1 MRIPFG
7 KISTAVVVA
16 GSMALAQ
23 VPTQQPPQEGTAPA
37 IPPAKS
43 GNAAPLPK
51 TPDAT
56 ANATNSTNATKGT
69 DNVSDTATA
78 LDYLMNRKPQDGTMG
93 KQAFDSGKRT
103 ESKAVAEDMVGGPRN
118 EDQEMRARFER
129 YLGMAPVS
137 QETLD
142 EYFRKMKQVSTLLR
156 DKQIFAAWKQLHEL
170 ADYTMI
176 DAGISR
182 ELANRIESI
191 WNTDKASASI
201 DRKNESI
208 RKDVKTSNRNA
219 DMLSERVMDQELEY
233 QRRLREGNPKGK
245 QAQQQQSLPNGGVPQ
260 MPSQDGSGNTPQA
273 SVAGLEGKLQLTEE
287 YLRSLELKAKIKLN
301 ELKQEQL
308 LEQAKTN
315 FSEYISTLYNSGRL
329 NHVVLAADF
338 YRKIFEEEEYPVEMA
353 KQVNA
358 SLEIQRDVQSAIE
371 VFRYKVDRGQIS
383 GATDSL
389 QTAFMTNELNAAV
402 LGLERSLKEKVAD
415 FNASLDQMR
424 NLIEARDFGNL
435 ETLLQ
440 NIKKTATDFD
450 TTKPMAMVNA
460 VKLESKMRLGKAKL
474 AAQQGDLKQAME
486 EFQAA
491 AETWPGNPAL
501 EDKAVTFFDTQDIKS
516 QSLAEFDRL
525 VEEQN
530 YRAIFDKQLGFAPA
544 IKGDPKREEALKTAL
559 LSIKD
564 AETASE
570 KANALMLNGNFFGAW
585 EAIELASVKLPDD
598 KKLNKLRADL
608 AGRSAEFVS
617 AINKARDAEGRNE
630 EGFSLTWYVNAQR
643 QYPASQI
650 ANEGIDRLSRKLLK
664 EDEKQKGT

>member
-7 KISTAVVVA
+7 KTSAAIIIAS
-16 GSMALAQ
+16 SIALAQ
-23 VPTQQPPQEGTAPA
+23 ELPQQDQGGTPETPA
-37 IPPAKS
+37 VPAK
-43 GNAAPLPK
+43 PE
-51 TPDAT
+51 TT
-56 ANATNSTNATKGT
+56 ANPASSPTSTKG
-69 DNVSDTATA
+69 NGSDMSTA
-78 LDYLMNRKPQDGTMG
+78 LDYLMNRKPQDGSMG
-93 KQAFDSGKRT
+93 KQAFDSGKRGET
-103 ESKAVAEDMVGGPRN
+103 KAIADDAVGSHRN

-129 YLGMAPVS
+129 YLGMAPVP
-137 QETLD
+137 QETLT
-142 EYFRKMKQVSTLLR
+142 EYFTKMKQVSTLLR
-156 DKQIFAAWKQLHEL
+156 DKQIFPAWKQLHEL

-182 ELANRIESI
+182 ELANRVESI
-191 WNTDKASASI
+191 WNTDKASAGI
-201 DRKNESI
+201 DRKNEAI

-219 DMLSERVMDQELEY
+219 DLMSDQITDQELEH
-233 QRRLREGNPKGK
+233 QRKLNQIGNNKQKG
-245 QAQQQQSLPNGGVPQ
+245 QQQQTQPNGGVPQ
-260 MPSQDGSGNTPQA
+260 MPQDGGNIPQP

-287 YLRSLELKAKIKLN
+287 YLRSLELKARIKLN
-301 ELKQEQL
+301 ELKQEKL

-338 YRKIFEEEEYPVEMA
+338 YRKIFEEAEYPVDMA

-371 VFRYKVDRGQIS
+371 VFRYKADRGQLS
-383 GATDSL
+383 GASDSL

-402 LGLERSLKEKVAD
+402 LGLERPLKEKVAD

-435 ETLLQ
+435 EILLQ
-440 NIKKTATDFD
+440 KVKESATDFD
-450 TTKPMAMVNA
+450 TTKPMAIVNG

-474 AAQQGDLKQAME
+474 AAQQGDLKLAME

-491 AETWPGNPAL
+491 AEAWPGNPDL
-501 EDKAVTFFDTQDIKS
+501 QDKALTFFDTQDMKS
-516 QSLAEFDRL
+516 QALVEFDRL

-544 IKGDPKREEALKTAL
+544 IKGDAKREEALKTAL

-564 AETASE
+564 AEMASE
-570 KANALMLNGNFFGAW
+570 KANVLMMNGDFFGAW
-585 EAIELASVKLPDD
+585 ETIELASTKLPDD

-608 AGRSAEFVS
+608 SGRSAEFVS

-630 EGFSLTWYVNAQR
+630 IGFSITWFVNAQR

-650 ANEGIDRLSRKLLK
+650 ANEGIDRLSKKLLEAK
-664 EDEKQKGT
+664 M

>member
-7 KISTAVVVA
+7 KTSAALIVA
-16 GSMALAQ
+16 GSICLAQ
-23 VPTQQPPQEGTAPA
+23 DQAANSGITEASVPGEKSTSGASPA
-37 IPPAKS
+37 DSPAS
-43 GNAAPLPK
+43 
-51 TPDAT
+51 
-56 ANATNSTNATKGT
+56 STTKG
-69 DNVSDTATA
+69 SDTSAA
-78 LDYLMNRKPQDGTMG
+78 LDYLMNRKPQDGSIG
-93 KQAFDSGKRT
+93 KQALDSGKREET
-103 ESKAVAEDMVGGPRN
+103 KAIADDAVGSHRN

-129 YLGMAPVS
+129 YLSMAPIP
-137 QETLD
+137 QATLD
-142 EYFRKMKQVSTLLR
+142 EYFAKMKQVSTLLR
-156 DKQIFAAWKQLHEL
+156 DKQIFQAWKQLHDL

-182 ELANRIESI
+182 ELANRVESI
-191 WNTDKASASI
+191 WNTDKASAHL
-201 DRKNESI
+201 DLQNEAI

-219 DMLSERVMDQELEY
+219 DMMSESIMDQEIEY
-233 QRRLREGNPKGK
+233 QRRMNQGNK
-245 QAQQQQSLPNGGVPQ
+245 QKQGQQQPSQPNGGVPQ
-260 MPSQDGSGNTPQA
+260 MPQDGGNSPQP
-273 SVAGLEGKLQLTEE
+273 SMAGLEGKLQLTEE

-301 ELKQEQL
+301 ELKQEKL

-315 FSEYISTLYNSGRL
+315 FSEYISALFNSGRL

-338 YRKIFEEEEYPVEMA
+338 YRKIFEEAEYPIEMA

-371 VFRYKVDRGQIS
+371 VFRYKVERGQLS

-402 LGLERSLKEKVAD
+402 LGLERPLKEKVAD
-415 FNASLDQMR
+415 FNANLDQMR

-440 NIKKTATDFD
+440 KVKESATDFD
-450 TTKPMAMVNA
+450 TTKPMAIVNG

-474 AAQQGDLKQAME
+474 AAQQGDLKLAME

-491 AETWPGNPAL
+491 AEAWPGNPDL
-501 EDKAVTFFDTQDIKS
+501 QDKALSFFDTQDMKS
-516 QSLAEFDRL
+516 KALVEFDRL
-525 VEEQN
+525 VEEEN

-544 IKGDPKREEALKTAL
+544 IKGDAKREEALKTAL

-564 AETASE
+564 AEMASE
-570 KANALMLNGNFFGAW
+570 KANVLMLNGDFFGAW
-585 EAIELASVKLPDD
+585 ETIELASTKLPDD

-608 AGRSAEFVS
+608 SGRSAEFIS

-630 EGFSLTWYVNAQR
+630 IGFSITWFVNAQR

-650 ANEGIDRLSRKLLK
+650 ANQGIERLSKKLLEGK
-664 EDEKQKGT
+664 M

>member
-7 KISTAVVVA
+7 KTSAAIIVA
-16 GSMALAQ
+16 SSIALAQ
-23 VPTQQPPQEGTAPA
+23 EPPKQPAQGGTPETPAVPSKPE
-37 IPPAKS
+37 
-43 GNAAPLPK
+43 NAANPSGSP
-51 TPDAT
+51 TP
-56 ANATNSTNATKGT
+56 TKG
-69 DNVSDTATA
+69 NGSDMSAA
-78 LDYLMNRKPQDGTMG
+78 LDYLMNRKPQDGSMG
-93 KQAFDSGKRT
+93 KQAFDSGKRGET
-103 ESKAVAEDMVGGPRN
+103 RAIADDAVGSRRN

-129 YLGMAPVS
+129 YLSMAPVP
-137 QETLD
+137 QETLN
-142 EYFRKMKQVSTLLR
+142 EYFMKMKQVSTLLR
-156 DKQIFAAWKQLHEL
+156 DRQIFPAWKQLHEL

-182 ELANRIESI
+182 ELANRVESI
-191 WNTDKASASI
+191 WNTDKASANI
-201 DRKNESI
+201 DQKNEAI

-219 DMLSERVMDQELEY
+219 DMMSGKIMDDEIEY
-233 QRRLREGNPKGK
+233 QRKLNQGNK
-245 QAQQQQSLPNGGVPQ
+245 QKQQGQQQTSQPNGGVPQ
-260 MPSQDGSGNTPQA
+260 MPQDGGNAAMP

-287 YLRSLELKAKIKLN
+287 YLRSLELKARIKLN
-301 ELKQEQL
+301 ELKQEKL
-308 LEQAKTN
+308 LEQAKVN

-338 YRKIFEEEEYPVEMA
+338 YRKIFEEAEYPADMA

-371 VFRYKVDRGQIS
+371 VFRYKADRGQLS
-383 GATDSL
+383 GASDSL
-389 QTAFMTNELNAAV
+389 QTAFMTNELNSAV
-402 LGLERSLKEKVAD
+402 LGLERPLKEKVAD

-435 ETLLQ
+435 EILLQ
-440 NIKKTATDFD
+440 NVKKTATDFD
-450 TTKPMAMVNA
+450 TTKPTAIVNG

-474 AAQQGDLKQAME
+474 AAQQGDLKLAME

-491 AETWPGNPAL
+491 AEAWPGNPDL
-501 EDKAVTFFDTQDIKS
+501 QDKALTFFDTQDMKS
-516 QSLAEFDRL
+516 QALVEFDRL

-544 IKGDPKREEALKTAL
+544 IKGDAKREEALKTAL

-564 AETASE
+564 AEMASE
-570 KANALMLNGNFFGAW
+570 KANVLMLNGDFFGAW
-585 EAIELASVKLPDD
+585 ETIEFASSKLPDD

-608 AGRSAEFVS
+608 SGRSAEFVS

-630 EGFSLTWYVNAQR
+630 IGFSITWFVNAQR

-650 ANEGIDRLSRKLLK
+650 ANEGIDRLSKKLLEAK
-664 EDEKQKGT
+664 M